1 MSYHAAQTVT
11 RTIKLK
17 KPSRSLFFEER
28 KSDARYDGLKNAA
41 LTRIAAKRGIS
52 GEKALA
58 LFNSDNYDS
67 DGDGVSNLVER
78 IRGDSSGNDSGRQ
91 DLLRSKQ
98 MTTRN
103 TSLLHGTTPTTRHQ
117 WEFNTSSKKVQTA
130 EPGLLLASNSSG
142 LQWTWAAVWNAW
154 STELLLPLLQVPP
167 GPSVFG

>member
-1 MSYHAAQTVT
+1 MDLSYSVPSSAPVKIVGVTKDARPVFKNGDDGFSKDNLKNAFSGDTISFDITVSRASGTHNGVSYHAAQTVT

-67 DGDGVSNLVER
+67 DGDGVSNLWR
-78 IRGDSSGNDSGRQ
+78 RCIRGDSPGNDSREA
-91 DLLRSKQ
+91 RPA
-98 MTTRN
+98 R
-103 TSLLHGTTPTTRHQ
+103 
-117 WEFNTSSKKVQTA
+117 
-130 EPGLLLASNSSG
+130 
-142 LQWTWAAVWNAW
+142 
-154 STELLLPLLQVPP
+154 
-167 GPSVFG
+167 